1 MKLHPLL
8 LAAGQTLRI
17 NTRINTRINVNSNR
31 SLLLQSAGT
40 VFLGDSTVL
49 GDGATLATW
58 SRAAPCTWAWTAA

>member
-8 LAAGQTLRI
+8 LAAGQTL
-17 NTRINTRINVNSNR
+17 RINTRINVNSNR

>member
-8 LAAGQTLRI
+8 LAAGKTL
-17 NTRINTRINVNSNR
+17 RINTRINVNSNR